1 VESRGVRGEEVEET
15 ASSWSTDAAATRERE
30 TAAATDA
37 AVCCWK
43 QAESREW
50 SRAAAVRGAVVK
62 VDETADVDEAAAVRV
77 FVCSASAMMTSDERD
92 VL

>member
-1 VESRGVRGEEVEET
+1 VVE
-15 ASSWSTDAAATRERE
+15 
-30 TAAATDA
+30 
-37 AVCCWK
+37 
-43 QAESREW
+43 
-50 SRAAAVRGAVVK
+50 